1 MIILR
6 TEEAKTKYAI
16 KRNDL
21 KFLGFY
27 FKTQNKQ
34 EIIHKII
41 QLVKEQITNS
51 SISEKPKENSY
62 LEKHKEVVEQIV
74 LKPTTGFIFKEIAEI
89 TGVSEATVYNVKRLL
104 TNSSP
109 KTYNL
114 DKMDFLLSFISDCE
128 YCGKMFLKKRID
140 NVFCSDI
147 CRKKSHKDNSKG

>member
-62 LEKHKEVVEQIV
+62 LEKQ
-74 LKPTTGFIFKEIAEI
+74 FQ
-89 TGVSEATVYNVKRLL
+89 S
-104 TNSSP
+104 
-109 KTYNL
+109 
-114 DKMDFLLSFISDCE
+114 
-128 YCGKMFLKKRID
+128 
-140 NVFCSDI
+140 
-147 CRKKSHKDNSKG
+147 